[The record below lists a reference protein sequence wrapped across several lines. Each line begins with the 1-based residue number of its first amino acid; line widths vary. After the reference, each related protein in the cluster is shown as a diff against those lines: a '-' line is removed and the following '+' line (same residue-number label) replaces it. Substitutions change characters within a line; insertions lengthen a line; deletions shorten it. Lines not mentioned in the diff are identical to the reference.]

1 MSKLPNGWR
10 SERLVDYLEKL
21 IDYRGKTPKKSE
33 SGIIALS
40 AKSVKM
46 GYIDYNQV
54 YYLSKETYKKFMVRG
69 FPKKGDI
76 LMTTEAPLGCIAKL
90 DRDDITPAQRLF
102 TLRGKQNVLNNDYLM
117 YYLMSKQGQHE
128 LHSRA
133 SGTTVQGIKRSEF
146 ENVSIILPSNYEEQK
161 AIADVLSSL
170 DEKIELLQ
178 EENKTLEEL
187 AQTMFKE
194 WFVNFNYHGATGE
207 MEDSELGEIPK
218 GWRVI
223 ELRKIVDTI
232 NGYAYKGKE
241 LVEESL
247 EALVTLK
254 SFNRNG
260 GFQTRGFKPF
270 SGNPKQKQEVQ
281 LSDLI
286 VSHTDLTQDAEVIG
300 NPAFIFENG
309 GFKKMY
315 ITMDLVKVVSK
326 EEKIDNSF
334 LYYLMKRRE
343 FKEHCVGYSNGTTVL
358 HLSKLAIPEY
368 KLGLPQDFDLIETF
382 SSIIKPSIEKIMNN
396 INQVQT
402 LSETRDILL
411 PKLMSGEIRVEG
423 FGE

>member
-194 WFVNFNYHGATGE
+194 WFVNFNYPGATGE